1 VKVPKKSPL
10 KDRPLR
16 YTGQSLDEEIDD
28 LLNDKMLI
36 YVVAVILLI
45 TLTAMQWLNFY
56 NPITSPPYALT
67 VISFLAVL
75 YCSFQVYRHFRR
87 LKTLKL
93 GRDGERAV
101 GQYLELLREQGC
113 RIFHDIIGASFNID
127 HVIISKK
134 GIFVIETKTYSK
146 PIREKPQPVICYDGG
161 KILIDGHE
169 SKSDIL
175 TQVKAS
181 SSWLKEVIKESTG
194 KVFDITPVIVFPG
207 WFVEGPGNKK
217 EKIQVL
223 NPKLLPAFISGRKD
237 VLPQDDVMLASYHI
251 SRFIRIRRKDY

>member
-1 VKVPKKSPL
+1 VKAPKKSPL

-28 LLNDKMLI
+28 LVNDKILI
-36 YVVAVILLI
+36 YFVAIILLGLA
-45 TLTAMQWLNFY
+45 TYMQWANY
-56 NPITSPPYALT
+56 YKPITSPPILTT
-67 VISFLAVL
+67 VIALLAFSF
-75 YCSFQVYRHFRR
+75 CSFQIYRSFRK
-87 LKTLKL
+87 LKALKL

-113 RIFHDIIGASFNID
+113 RIFHDIVGSSFNID

-146 PIREKPQPVICYDGG
+146 PTREKPQPVIFYDGE
-161 KILIDGHE
+161 KILIDRHE

-181 SSWLKEVIKESTG
+181 SSWLKGVIKESTG
-194 KVFDITPVIVFPG
+194 KFFDITPVIVFPG
-207 WFVEGPGNKK
+207 WYVESPGNDK

-223 NPKLLPAFISGRKD
+223 NPKLLPAFISSRKD
-237 VLPQDDVMLASYHI
+237 VLPQDDVMLVSYHI
-251 SRFIRIRRKDY
+251 SRYIRVARNK